1 MRFLYNDKG
10 TAVHRMSPQ
19 AKLLGVLISFVF
31 PVAFN
36 HPAYTAAVTLAAL
49 GLATAA
55 RAWDVLFMFKRLLVL
70 LFFISWLLWS
80 VLLGVGEPIADWGPF
95 SVSSTSLLFGA
106 AMGFRITCYLVI
118 GLTFLAV
125 TSIEELTAAL
135 RSMGLPFS
143 IGFALSTSFRLVPTF
158 VETTKAVAEA
168 QRARGLGLDRGSPI
182 AKARKHVP
190 LIIPILASC
199 LRRANTM
206 AMALEARGFGSR
218 GVKTSFC
225 QGRLTFVE
233 GLILAALGIA
243 AAAVIYLR
251 IDGYGVLVAGRL

>member
-10 TAVHRMSPQ
+10 TAVHGMSPQ
-19 AKLLGVLISFVF
+19 AKLLAVLISFVF
-31 PVAFN
+31 PIAFN
-36 HPAYTAAVTLAAL
+36 HPAYTAAVTALAL
-49 GLATAA
+49 GFATVA
-55 RAWDVLFMFKRLLVL
+55 RAWDVLFRFKRLLVL

-80 VLLGVGEPIADWGPF
+80 VLLGVGEPIVKWGPF
-95 SVSSTSLLFGA
+95 SVSHTSLLFGA
-106 AMGFRITCYLVI
+106 AMGFRITGYLVI

-135 RSMGLPFS
+135 RAMGLPFS
-143 IGFALSTSFRLVPTF
+143 LGFALSTSFRLVPTF

-182 AKARKHVP
+182 ARARKHLP

-225 QGRLTFVE
+225 PARLTFVE
-233 GLILAALGIA
+233 GLILAALVLA
-243 AAAVIYLR
+243 AAGVIYLR
-251 IDGYGVLVAGRL
+251 VAGYGVLVAGRL